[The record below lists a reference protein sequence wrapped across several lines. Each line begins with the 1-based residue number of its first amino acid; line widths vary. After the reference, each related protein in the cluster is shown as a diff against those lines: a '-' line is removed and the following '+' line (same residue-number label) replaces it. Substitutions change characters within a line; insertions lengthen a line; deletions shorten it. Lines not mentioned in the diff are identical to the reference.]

1 MNLQFYFMLDIIII
15 SRLVFTLRD
24 SLLTKKLLIFLSL
37 IQTIGLLIYQ
47 VNIALFLA
55 IFLIIN
61 NIFFYWLEHK
71 KFDINKLRLL
81 SLLTSV
87 IILSIFFSEWI
98 GLDFNQNL
106 FGHIKKLEKYSL
118 LFLAMRKINW
128 LEFSITLMGFGLV
141 LNEVNILIRY
151 QFHIFDLVP
160 KKVDESNE
168 LIIDQREY
176 NAGRIIGI
184 LERLIIYIAV
194 LKGQFAIIGFILA
207 AKAFTRFKELDE
219 RKFAEYVLIG
229 TLISILLAILV
240 ALIVKI
246 LLNET
251 QSIL

>member
-1 MNLQFYFMLDIIII
+1 
-15 SRLVFTLRD
+15 
-24 SLLTKKLLIFLSL
+24 
-37 IQTIGLLIYQ
+37 
-47 VNIALFLA
+47 
-55 IFLIIN
+55 
-61 NIFFYWLEHK
+61 
-71 KFDINKLRLL
+71 
-81 SLLTSV
+81 
-87 IILSIFFSEWI
+87 
-98 GLDFNQNL
+98 
-106 FGHIKKLEKYSL
+106 
-118 LFLAMRKINW
+118 MRKINW

-151 QFHIFDLVP
+151 QFRIFDLVP
-160 KKVDESNE
+160 KKVDENSNN

-194 LKGQFAIIGFILA
+194 LKNQFAIIGFIFA

-251 QSIL
+251 QNIL